1 MAAVTDFADNAAA
14 TAAGYQRVQVDRGV
28 GAKSTRFI
36 SRYEKWLTGASGAS
50 GFLSEAEGQSDV
62 SQAAADTAALTI
74 LNTQR
79 RHRYGGS
86 PGRASGA
93 SDSPHSGG
101 GTHTID
107 TT

>member
-1 MAAVTDFADNAAA
+1 MATVTDLADHTAA
-14 TAAGYQRVQVDRGV
+14 TTAGYQRIQVDRGV
-28 GAKSTRFI
+28 ASKTTRFI
-36 SRYEKWLTGASGAS
+36 SRYEKWLTGAPGAG
-50 GFLSEAEGQSDV
+50 GFLLEAEGQSDV

-74 LNTQR
+74 LNAQR
-79 RHRYGGS
+79 RHRYGGA